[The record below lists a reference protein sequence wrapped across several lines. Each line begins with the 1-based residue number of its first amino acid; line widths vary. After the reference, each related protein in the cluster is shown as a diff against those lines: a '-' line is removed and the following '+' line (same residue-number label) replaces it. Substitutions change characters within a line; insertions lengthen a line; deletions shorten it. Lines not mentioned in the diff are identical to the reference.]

1 MTACGKNKSN
11 MLRITVLFVFV
22 CCMFVHLEAYKTG
35 SRNTKPIGI
44 CIRNC
49 AICKKMYGPY
59 FDGELCG
66 DACIKFKG
74 KIIPDC
80 DDISSVAPFLN
91 KLD

>member
-1 MTACGKNKSN
+1 
-11 MLRITVLFVFV
+11 MLRKIILLVFI
-22 CCMFVHLEAYKTG
+22 CCMIVHLEAYNPVTKL
-35 SRNTKPIGI
+35 SRPIGI

-49 AICKKMYGPY
+49 AQCKKMYGPY

-80 DDISSVAPFLN
+80 DDINSVAPFLTR
-91 KLD
+91 LD